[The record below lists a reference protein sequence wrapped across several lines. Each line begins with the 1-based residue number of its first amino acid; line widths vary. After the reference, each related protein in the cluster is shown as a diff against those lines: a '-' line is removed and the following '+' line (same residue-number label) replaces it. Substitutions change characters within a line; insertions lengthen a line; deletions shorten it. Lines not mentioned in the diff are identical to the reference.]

1 MTGFVFHQAY
11 FKHNPGW
18 GHPERPERLNAVL
31 SAYEEFPFKDK
42 TVLHTPK
49 PATEEQITSVHTP
62 EYYHAISEVCRL
74 NIYHRLMESELNSH
88 SWEAALLAAGGGIEA
103 CRRVLSGEWNNA
115 FCALRPPG
123 HHAISN
129 SAMGFCLF
137 NNIAISAK
145 FLLENGVNK
154 ILIADWDVHHGN
166 GTQAAFYESDRV
178 FFYSVHQRNLYP
190 YGSGNEDQTGAGKGE
205 GYTLNRPLPA
215 GTPGDEHL
223 SVFLEDLRSIISG
236 FKPDIVLISS
246 GFDSCEGD
254 YVGSMNLEAEHYAE
268 MTKKA
273 GEAAEGKIVSFLEGG
288 YSLDQLKK
296 CFNAHL

>member
-123 HHAISN
+123 HHAIAN

-137 NNIAISAK
+137 NNIAISAQ
-145 FLLENGVNK
+145 FLLENNVNR

-205 GYTLNRPLPA
+205 GYTLN
-215 GTPGDEHL
+215 
-223 SVFLEDLRSIISG
+223 
-236 FKPDIVLISS
+236 
-246 GFDSCEGD
+246 
-254 YVGSMNLEAEHYAE
+254 
-268 MTKKA
+268 
-273 GEAAEGKIVSFLEGG
+273 
-288 YSLDQLKK
+288 
-296 CFNAHL
+296 